1 MFCFFCSK
9 PLQGILNR
17 LDHIERII
25 MATSAELQ
33 ASIEST
39 TAQVAKIGT
48 ETTALLALA
57 ADLQAALDAAV
68 ANSNTI
74 SPELVAAVDALKA
87 QVTVVDDLVPDV
99 PVAPV

>member
-1 MFCFFCSK
+1 MFCFFCR
-9 PLQGILNR
+9 PLKAILNR

-25 MATSAELQ
+25 MATSAELVTSLEG
-33 ASIEST
+33 AI
-39 TAQVAKIGT
+39 AQLGKIGG
-48 ETTALLALA
+48 ETATLLARVE
-57 ADLQAALDAAV
+57 DLQAALDEAA

>member
-1 MFCFFCSK
+1 
-9 PLQGILNR
+9 
-17 LDHIERII
+17 